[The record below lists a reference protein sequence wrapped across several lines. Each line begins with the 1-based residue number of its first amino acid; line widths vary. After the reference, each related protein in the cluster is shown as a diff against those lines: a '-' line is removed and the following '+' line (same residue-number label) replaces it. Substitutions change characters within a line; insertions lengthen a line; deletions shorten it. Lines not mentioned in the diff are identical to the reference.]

1 KMWGVIRSSVAYPIR
16 GSSAIGFFPR
26 GFAMMMITKRWA
38 MRLLRGL
45 GLFAGLVVLSGCGSV
60 HLGWPGVPV
69 SVGVPLRGLAKP
81 IPLTLSLAVE
91 TDPPGAEVHL
101 NGRFVGTS
109 PTVVHAVFKRSFTGQ
124 CLAEPVH
131 RLLVTK
137 LGYRPMGLSYT
148 CQLAW
153 DRSDGT
159 ARERHLTE
167 RVRLEPEW

>member
-1 KMWGVIRSSVAYPIR
+1 
-16 GSSAIGFFPR
+16 
-26 GFAMMMITKRWA
+26 
-38 MRLLRGL
+38 MRVLKGL
-45 GLFAGLVVLSGCGSV
+45 GLLMSLVALWGCGSL

-81 IPLTLSLAVE
+81 APFTLSLAVE

-101 NGRFVGTS
+101 DGRLVGTS
-109 PTVVHAVFKRSFTGQ
+109 PTVVHAVFRRSFTGQ

-131 RLLVTK
+131 RVLVTK
-137 LGYRPMGLSYT
+137 LGYRPVGLSYT

-153 DRSDGT
+153 DLSDGT
-159 ARERHLTE
+159 AKERYLTE